1 MMMDYAARYGLE
13 FNPFLKNAKDVL
25 LDTSDFTEGK
35 VRLNYL
41 GDTRGFGVLTGE
53 PGRGKS
59 TLARIWASSL
69 NPSLFRVSYHSLSSL
84 TVMDFYRQVASG
96 LGAAPSFRKND
107 LFDDIQ
113 REIKRCALEK
123 RITPVIIIDEA
134 DMLSHKVL
142 SDLQSMFNFEMDSRD
157 LAVILLV
164 GQPRLNT
171 TLNQSTHEAL
181 RQRIVMN
188 YHMGGITKE
197 EGRRYVLKK
206 LDGAGSRQDKTA
218 EYTLAPG
225 EMTKT
230 IPATKEALAKYFAG
244 YLIHHD
250 EALETNAWGEE
261 VETPA
266 SNSFYLVQRETDDN
280 CYINCLD
287 GFAAEIEVHY
297 LYMVEPFIRQKTG
310 EVFHKTRYRQALQ
323 PAGNVLGIFFMGSAP
338 VQSASD
344 AI

>member
-1 MMMDYAARYGLE
+1 MMDYAARYGLE

-59 TLARIWASSL
+59 TLARVWASSL

-197 EGRRYVLKK
+197 EGRRYILKK
-206 LDGAGSRQDKTA
+206 LEGAGSRQSVFDDNA
-218 EYTLAPG
+218 
-225 EMTKT
+225 
-230 IPATKEALAKYFAG
+230 IEALLNAANGTPRVINKLCSRSLMIGASLG
-244 YLIHHD
+244 ANIID
-250 EALETNAWGEE
+250 AEAVRKAIADTQLE
-261 VETPA
+261 
-266 SNSFYLVQRETDDN
+266 
-280 CYINCLD
+280 
-287 GFAAEIEVHY
+287 
-297 LYMVEPFIRQKTG
+297 
-310 EVFHKTRYRQALQ
+310 
-323 PAGNVLGIFFMGSAP
+323 
-338 VQSASD
+338 
-344 AI
+344 